1 MRLHKLILALG
12 LLGLTQTTPAGIT
25 AALAQG
31 AAGYPNKPIKFI
43 VPFAAGSATDTVAR
57 VVGNKLGTDLKQN
70 VVVENAAGGSGV
82 IAAQKV
88 AQAAPDG
95 YTLLIS
101 TNTTHAANQSMLKK
115 LPYDA
120 VKDFETVSMLGTIP
134 MALVVHPSVPAGN
147 VPELIAYAKAN
158 PGKLTFGSG
167 SSSSRISV
175 ELLKAMTGIDIL
187 HVGYKSNPQAVTDL
201 LGGQLSLMIADV
213 STTLPQAAAGK
224 VKALGVSTAQ
234 PSVVAPGLPTIASQ
248 GVPGYQI
255 TAWFAAWLP
264 AKTDPAI
271 ADLLQK
277 AIAAAV
283 ADKEVQGKLLA
294 AGIEPQS
301 SSRQQLADFVVSE
314 TKKWAEVVK
323 AAGIEPE

>member
-12 LLGLTQTTPAGIT
+12 LLGLAQATPAGIT

-57 VVGNKLGTDLKQN
+57 VVGNKLGADLKQN

-283 ADKEVQGKLLA
+283 ADKEVQDKLLA

>member
-1 MRLHKLILALG
+1 MRMLSLLTLLGVTLAL
-12 LLGLTQTTPAGIT
+12 P
-25 AALAQG
+25 ALAPSAKAQTG
-31 AAGYPNKPIKFI
+31 PYPNRPIKFI

-57 VVGNKLGTDLKQN
+57 VVGAKVSAELKQPVVTEN
-70 VVVENAAGGSGV
+70 VAGGSGV

-120 VKDFETVSMLGTIP
+120 EKDFDSVTMLGTIP
-134 MALVVHPSVPAGN
+134 MALVVHPSIPAGN
-147 VPELIAYAKAN
+147 VKELIAYAKAN
-158 PGKLTFGSG
+158 PGKLSFGSG

-175 ELLKAMTGIDIL
+175 EMLKAMTGIDIL
-187 HVGYKSNPQAVTDL
+187 HVPYKSNPQAVTDL

-224 VKALGVSTAQ
+224 VKALGVSTAT
-234 PSVVAPGLPTIASQ
+234 PSVVAPGLQTIASQ
-248 GVPGYQI
+248 GVPGYEI

-271 ADLLQK
+271 TNALHKVMSD
-277 AIAAAV
+277 AV
-283 ADKEVQGKLLA
+283 KDKDVAEKLLG
-294 AGIEPQS
+294 AGIEPKS
-301 SSRQQLADFVVSE
+301 SSRKELADFVVSE

>member
-1 MRLHKLILALG
+1 MRILSSLVLLAATAIALPALG
-12 LLGLTQTTPAGIT
+12 QS
-25 AALAQG
+25 
-31 AAGYPNKPIKFI
+31 YPNRPIKFI

-57 VVGNKLGTDLKQN
+57 VVGEYVGRDLKQP
-70 VVVENAAGGSGV
+70 VVVENAAGGNGV

-88 AQAAPDG
+88 ATAAPDG

-134 MALVVHPSVPAGN
+134 MALVVNPSLPVN
-147 VPELIAYAKAN
+147 SVSDLIAYAKAN
-158 PGKLTFGSG
+158 PGKLSFGAG

-175 ELLKAMTGIDIL
+175 EMFKTMTGTDIV
-187 HVGYKSNPQAVTDL
+187 HVPYKSNPQAVTDL
-201 LGGQLSLMIADV
+201 LGGQVQLMIADV

-224 VKALGVSTAQ
+224 VKALGVSTKG
-234 PSVVAPGLPTIASQ
+234 PSPVAPGLPTIASQ
-248 GVPGYQI
+248 GVPGYEI

-264 AKTDPAI
+264 AKTDTAI
-271 ADLLQK
+271 ADKLQK
-277 AIAAAV
+277 SMAAAV
-283 ADKEVQGKLLA
+283 ADKDVQARLLA
-294 AGIEPQS
+294 AGVEPQS
-301 SSRQQLADFVVSE
+301 SSRKQLADFVVSE
-314 TKKWAEVVK
+314 TEKWAKAVK

>member
-1 MRLHKLILALG
+1 MLPLIALLGATLALPAMA
-12 LLGLTQTTPAGIT
+12 QTGP
-25 AALAQG
+25 
-31 AAGYPNKPIKFI
+31 YPNRPIKFI

-57 VVGNKLGTDLKQN
+57 VVGAKVSAELKQPVLTEN
-70 VVVENAAGGSGV
+70 VAGGSGV

-120 VKDFETVSMLGTIP
+120 EKDFDTVTMLGTIP
-134 MALVVHPSVPAGN
+134 MALVVHPSVPASN
-147 VPELIAYAKAN
+147 VKDLIAYAKAN
-158 PGKLTFGSG
+158 PGKLSFGSG

-175 ELLKAMTGIDIL
+175 EMLKTMTGIDIL
-187 HVGYKSNPQAVTDL
+187 HVPYKSNPQAVTDL

-224 VKALGVSTAQ
+224 VKALGVSTAA
-234 PSVVAPGLPTIASQ
+234 PSVVAPGLATIASQ
-248 GVPGYQI
+248 GVPGYEI

-271 ADLLQK
+271 ANLLHK
-277 AIAAAV
+277 VMSEAV
-283 ADKEVQGKLLA
+283 KDKEVAEKLLG
-294 AGIEPQS
+294 AGIEPKA
-301 SSRQQLADFVVSE
+301 SSRKELADFVVSE

>member
-1 MRLHKLILALG
+1 MRMLSLLAL
-12 LLGLTQTTPAGIT
+12 LGTTLALPAMAQTSP
-25 AALAQG
+25 
-31 AAGYPNKPIKFI
+31 YPNRPIKFI

-57 VVGNKLGTDLKQN
+57 VVGAKVSAELKQPVLTEN
-70 VVVENAAGGSGV
+70 VAGGSGV

-88 AQAAPDG
+88 AQATPDG

-120 VKDFETVSMLGTIP
+120 EKDFDSVTMLGTIP

-147 VPELIAYAKAN
+147 VKDLIAYAKAN
-158 PGKLTFGSG
+158 PGKLSFGSG

-175 ELLKAMTGIDIL
+175 EMLKAMTGIDIL
-187 HVGYKSNPQAVTDL
+187 HVPYKSNPQAVTDL

-224 VKALGVSTAQ
+224 VKALGVSTAT
-234 PSVVAPGLPTIASQ
+234 PSVVAPGLATIASQ
-248 GVPGYQI
+248 GVPGYEI

-271 ADLLQK
+271 ANMLHK
-277 AIAAAV
+277 VMSEAV
-283 ADKEVQGKLLA
+283 KDKEVAEKLLG
-294 AGIEPQS
+294 AGIEPKT
-301 SSRQQLADFVVSE
+301 SSRKELSDFVVSE

>member
-12 LLGLTQTTPAGIT
+12 LLGLAQTTPAGIT

-57 VVGNKLGTDLKQN
+57 VVGNKLGADLKQN

-120 VKDFETVSMLGTIP
+120 VKDFETVSLLGTIP

-158 PGKLTFGSG
+158 PSKLTFGSG

-283 ADKEVQGKLLA
+283 ADKEVQDKLLA

>member
-1 MRLHKLILALG
+1 MRMLPLIALLGATLALPAMA
-12 LLGLTQTTPAGIT
+12 QTGP
-25 AALAQG
+25 
-31 AAGYPNKPIKFI
+31 YPNRPIKFI

-57 VVGNKLGTDLKQN
+57 VVGAKVSAELKQPVLTEN
-70 VVVENAAGGSGV
+70 VAGGSGV

-120 VKDFETVSMLGTIP
+120 EKDFDTVTMLGTIP
-134 MALVVHPSVPAGN
+134 MALVVHPSVPASN
-147 VPELIAYAKAN
+147 VKDLIAYAKAN
-158 PGKLTFGSG
+158 PGKLSFGSG

-175 ELLKAMTGIDIL
+175 EMLKTMTGIDIL
-187 HVGYKSNPQAVTDL
+187 HVPYKSNPQAVTDL

-224 VKALGVSTAQ
+224 VKALGVSTAA
-234 PSVVAPGLPTIASQ
+234 PSVVAPGLATIASQ
-248 GVPGYQI
+248 GVPGYEI

-271 ADLLQK
+271 ANLLHK
-277 AIAAAV
+277 VMSEAV
-283 ADKEVQGKLLA
+283 KDKEVAEKLLG
-294 AGIEPQS
+294 AGIEPKA
-301 SSRQQLADFVVSE
+301 SSRKELADFVVSE

>member
-1 MRLHKLILALG
+1 MRKYSFITLLAL
-12 LLGLTQTTPAGIT
+12 AGFT
-25 AALAQG
+25 LPLANQALAQTG
-31 AAGYPNKPIKFI
+31 PYPNRPIKFI
-43 VPFAAGSATDTVAR
+43 VPFAAGSATDTLAR
-57 VVGNKLGTDLKQN
+57 VVGAKVSAELKQPVVTEN
-70 VVVENAAGGSGV
+70 VAGGSGV

-120 VKDFETVSMLGTIP
+120 VKDFDSVTMLGTIP
-134 MALVVHPSVPAGN
+134 MALVVHPSVPANN
-147 VPELIAYAKAN
+147 VKELIAHAKAN

-175 ELLKAMTGIDIL
+175 EMLKAMTGIDIL
-187 HVGYKSNPQAVTDL
+187 HVPYKSNPQAVTDL

-234 PSVVAPGLPTIASQ
+234 PSVVAPGLPTIAAS
-248 GVPGYQI
+248 GVPGYEI

-264 AKTDPAI
+264 AKTDEAI
-271 ADLLQK
+271 VAQLHK
-277 AIAAAV
+277 VMAAAV
-283 ADKEVQGKLLA
+283 QDKDVKDKLLA
-294 AGIEPQS
+294 AGIEPKS
-301 SSRQQLADFVVSE
+301 SSRKELSDFVVSE

>member
-1 MRLHKLILALG
+1 MRILSSLVLLAATAVAL
-12 LLGLTQTTPAGIT
+12 P
-25 AALAQG
+25 ALAQ
-31 AAGYPNKPIKFI
+31 GYPNKPIKFI

-57 VVGNKLGTDLKQN
+57 VVGDHIGKDLKQP
-70 VVVENAAGGSGV
+70 VVVENAAGGNGV

-134 MALVVHPSVPAGN
+134 MALVVNPSLPVN
-147 VPELIAYAKAN
+147 SVPELIAYAKAN
-158 PGKLTFGSG
+158 PGKLSFGAG

-175 ELLKAMTGIDIL
+175 EMFKTMTGTDIV
-187 HVGYKSNPQAVTDL
+187 HVPYKSNPQAVTDL
-201 LGGQLSLMIADV
+201 LGGQVQLMIADV

-224 VKALGVSTAQ
+224 VKALGVSTRG
-234 PSVVAPGLPTIASQ
+234 PSPVAPGLPTIASQ
-248 GVPGYQI
+248 GVPGYEI

-264 AKTDPAI
+264 AKTDAAI
-271 ADLLQK
+271 ADKLQK
-277 AIAAAV
+277 SMAAAV
-283 ADKEVQGKLLA
+283 ADKDVQAKLLA

-301 SSRQQLADFVVSE
+301 SSRKQLADFVASE
-314 TKKWAEVVK
+314 TEKWAKAVK

>member
-1 MRLHKLILALG
+1 MRLHNLFVALG
-12 LLGLTQTTPAGIT
+12 LLGLAAMLPT
-25 AALAQG
+25 AAFAQG
-31 AAGYPNKPIKFI
+31 AAGYPSKPIKFI
-43 VPFAAGSATDTVAR
+43 VPFSAGSATDTVAR
-57 VVGNKLGTDLKQN
+57 VIGNKLGADLKQS
-70 VVVENAAGGSGV
+70 VVVENVAGGSGV

-88 AQAAPDG
+88 AQSAPDG

-120 VKDFETVSMLGTIP
+120 EKDFETVSMLGTIP
-134 MALVVHPSVPAGN
+134 MALVLHPSVPAN
-147 VPELIAYAKAN
+147 SVMELIAYAKAN
-158 PGKLTFGSG
+158 PGKLSFGAG

-175 ELLKAMTGIDIL
+175 ELFKTMTGTDIL

-234 PSVVAPGLPTIASQ
+234 PSVVAPGLATIASQ
-248 GVPGYQI
+248 GVPGYEI

-277 AIAAAV
+277 GIAAAV
-283 ADKEVQGKLLA
+283 ADKEVQDKLLA
-294 AGIEPQS
+294 AGIEPKS
-301 SSRQQLADFVVSE
+301 SSRKELADFVVSE
-314 TKKWAEVVK
+314 TKKWAAVVK

>member
-12 LLGLTQTTPAGIT
+12 LLGLAQTIPAGIT

-57 VVGNKLGTDLKQN
+57 VIGHKLGADLKQN

-120 VKDFETVSMLGTIP
+120 VKDFETVSILGTIP
-134 MALVVHPSVPAGN
+134 MALVVHPSVPATS

-283 ADKEVQGKLLA
+283 ADKEVQDKLLA

>member
-1 MRLHKLILALG
+1 MRILTSLT
-12 LLGLTQTTPAGIT
+12 LL
-25 AALAQG
+25 AALAAG
-31 AAGYPNKPIKFI
+31 LPGLAPAAAAQTYPTRPIKFI

-57 VVGNKLGTDLKQN
+57 VVGEYVGRELKQQ
-70 VVVENAAGGSGV
+70 VVVENAAGGNGV

-95 YTLLIS
+95 YTVLIS

-134 MALVVHPSVPAGN
+134 MALVVHPSIPAN
-147 VPELIAYAKAN
+147 TVKELIAYAKAN
-158 PGKLTFGSG
+158 PNKLSFGAG

-175 ELLKAMTGIDIL
+175 EMFKTMTGIDIL
-187 HVGYKSNPQAVTDL
+187 HVPYKSNPQAVTDL
-201 LGGQLSLMIADV
+201 IGGQLSLMIADV

-224 VKALGVSTAQ
+224 VKALGVSTKA
-234 PSVVAPGLPTIASQ
+234 PSPVAPGLPTIAAS
-248 GVPGYQI
+248 GVPGYEI

-264 AKTDPAI
+264 AKTDTAI
-271 ADLLQK
+271 ADRLQ
-277 AIAAAV
+277 AVMAAAV

-294 AGIEPQS
+294 AGVEPQS
-301 SSRQQLADFVVSE
+301 SSRAALTAFVASE
-314 TKKWAEVVK
+314 TEKWAKAVK

>member
-1 MRLHKLILALG
+1 MRILTSLAL
-12 LLGLTQTTPAGIT
+12 L
-25 AALAQG
+25 AALAAG
-31 AAGYPNKPIKFI
+31 LPGLAPAAAAQSYPNRPIKFI

-57 VVGNKLGTDLKQN
+57 VVGEYVGRDLKQQ
-70 VVVENAAGGSGV
+70 VVVENAAGGNGV

-95 YTLLIS
+95 YTVLIS

-134 MALVVHPSVPAGN
+134 MALVVHPSIPAN
-147 VPELIAYAKAN
+147 TVMELIAYAKAN
-158 PGKLTFGSG
+158 PNKLSFGAG

-175 ELLKAMTGIDIL
+175 EMFKTMTGIDIL
-187 HVGYKSNPQAVTDL
+187 HVPYKSNPQAVTDL
-201 LGGQLSLMIADV
+201 IGGQLSLMIADV

-224 VKALGVSTAQ
+224 VRALGVSTKA
-234 PSVVAPGLPTIASQ
+234 PSPVAPGLPTIAAS
-248 GVPGYQI
+248 GVPGYEI

-264 AKTDPAI
+264 AKTDTAI
-271 ADLLQK
+271 ADRLQ
-277 AIAAAV
+277 AVMAAAV

-294 AGIEPQS
+294 AGVEPQS
-301 SSRQQLADFVVSE
+301 SSRAALTAFVASE
-314 TKKWAEVVK
+314 TEKWAKAVK

>member
-1 MRLHKLILALG
+1 MRILSSLV
-12 LLGLTQTTPAGIT
+12 I
-25 AALAQG
+25 AALAI
-31 AAGYPNKPIKFI
+31 AAPGLSETARAQADYPNRPIKFI

-57 VVGNKLGTDLKQN
+57 VVGDYLSRDLKQP

-115 LPYDA
+115 LPYDP

-134 MALVVHPSVPAGN
+134 MALVVNPSVPAGN
-147 VPELIAYAKAN
+147 VKELIAYAKAN
-158 PGKLTFGSG
+158 PGKLSFGAG

-175 ELLKAMTGIDIL
+175 EMFKTMTGTDIV
-187 HVGYKSNPQAVTDL
+187 HVPYKSNPQAVTDL
-201 LGGQLSLMIADV
+201 LGGQVQIMIADV

-224 VKALGVSTAQ
+224 VKALGVSTKG

-248 GVPGYQI
+248 GVPGYEI

-264 AKTDPAI
+264 AKTDGKIADRLQKSIAAAI
-271 ADLLQK
+271 ADK
-277 AIAAAV
+277 
-283 ADKEVQGKLLA
+283 DVQAKLLA
-294 AGIEPQS
+294 AGVEPQS
-301 SSRQQLADFVVSE
+301 SSRKQLADFVGSE
-314 TKKWAEVVK
+314 TEKWAKAVK

>member
-1 MRLHKLILALG
+1 MRILSSLVLLAATAIALPALISSSWG
-12 LLGLTQTTPAGIT
+12 QS
-25 AALAQG
+25 
-31 AAGYPNKPIKFI
+31 YPNKPIKFI

-57 VVGNKLGTDLKQN
+57 VVGDYVGRDLKQN
-70 VVVENAAGGSGV
+70 VVVENAAGGNGV

-120 VKDFETVSMLGTIP
+120 MKDFETVSMLGTIP
-134 MALVVHPSVPAGN
+134 MALVVNPSLPVN
-147 VPELIAYAKAN
+147 SVQELIAYAKAN
-158 PGKLTFGSG
+158 PNKLSFGAG

-175 ELLKAMTGIDIL
+175 EMFKTMTGTDIL
-187 HVGYKSNPQAVTDL
+187 HVPYKSNPQAVTDL
-201 LGGQLSLMIADV
+201 IGGQLSLMIADV

-224 VKALGVSTAQ
+224 VKALGVSTKG
-234 PSVVAPGLPTIASQ
+234 PSPVAPGLPTIASQ
-248 GVPGYQI
+248 GVPGYEI

-264 AKTDPAI
+264 ARTDTAI
-271 ADLLQK
+271 ADRLQ
-277 AIAAAV
+277 ASMAAAIK
-283 ADKEVQGKLLA
+283 DKGVQAKLLA
-294 AGIEPQS
+294 AGVEPQS
-301 SSRQQLADFVVSE
+301 SSRKQLADFVASE
-314 TKKWAEVVK
+314 TEKWAKAVK